1 MMEIN
6 VKTFNKAKAL
16 EAAFASVGADG
27 FAFLSDILPSVDNQC
42 TTNIEADDIL
52 EDLRAAYEIGIEFT
66 FESVQDFARKIR
78 KLYKCESARK
88 YATLMTFEHNLSPRD
103 VEQIMCGE
111 FVNLKNSEHG
121 GVEFKDCSRI
131 DETNRIFY
139 FLQHGAYEIVSE
151 VLCNYVIELQKQT
164 SKL

>member
-6 VKTFNKAKAL
+6 VKTFSKAKAL
-16 EAAFASVGADG
+16 EDAFKAVGDNG
-27 FAFLSDILPSVDNQC
+27 FDFLSDILPSVDNQC
-42 TTNIEADDIL
+42 TNNAEADDIL
-52 EDLRAAYEIGIEFT
+52 EDLRAAYESGIEFT
-66 FESVQDFARKIR
+66 FESVQDFARMIR
-78 KLYKCESARK
+78 KLYKCESACQ

-121 GVEFKDCSRI
+121 GVEFEDCSRI
-131 DETNRIFY
+131 NETNRIFY
-139 FLQHGAYEIVSE
+139 FLQHGAYEIVRE

-164 SKL
+164 TKI

>member
-16 EAAFASVGADG
+16 EAAFATVGDNG
-27 FAFLSDILPSVDNQC
+27 FDFLSDIIPTVDNQC
-42 TTNIEADDIL
+42 TNNLEADDIL
-52 EDLRAAYEIGIEFT
+52 EDLRAAHESGIEFT

-78 KLYKCESARK
+78 KLYKCESACQ
-88 YATLMTFEHNLSPRD
+88 YATLMTFDHNLSPRD

-121 GVEFKDCSRI
+121 GVEFEDCSRI
-131 DETNRIFY
+131 EETNRIFY